1 MLINFMLI
9 KKECTQIIRRKRIKK
24 NKIKIFER
32 NSNLNSFGKGAKV
45 ILVYILEE
53 KDTYFGDLPMLMS
66 TEHSFSVP

>member
-32 NSNLNSFGKGAKV
+32 NSNPNSFGKGAKI

-53 KDTYFGDLPMLMS
+53 KDILW
-66 TEHSFSVP
+66 

>member
-32 NSNLNSFGKGAKV
+32 NSNPNSFGKGAKV

-53 KDTYFGDLPMLMS
+53 KDILW
-66 TEHSFSVP
+66 

>member
-1 MLINFMLI
+1 MLISFMLI

-24 NKIKIFER
+24 NKIKIFKR

-53 KDTYFGDLPMLMS
+53 KDTYFSDLPMLMS